1 MRDDLYMMWDEEE
14 EIKCPHCHLMFIKEA
29 LREHIDSCHS
39 YACTKCESSYCYGYY
54 LKSVIISSP
63 HHRQP
68 PPFSST
74 SMFCLLFCKG
84 RHKLMDFECHIN
96 EFISML

>member
-63 HHRQP
+63 PTTAILKYQYVL
-68 PPFSST
+68 SSISQGQTT
-74 SMFCLLFCKG
+74 SNM
-84 RHKLMDFECHIN
+84 N
-96 EFISML
+96 